1 MQNPALH
8 EYPRRKPSPVIPQ
21 PTETSILDWLEAS
34 NRLLAR
40 EESDFDY
47 SDDEAEINE
56 LMSGENNNASYG
68 DDSDDDDDDSL
79 DLDN

>member
-8 EYPRRKPSPVIPQ
+8 EYPRRKPSPIIPQ

-56 LMSGENNNASYG
+56 LMSGENNAGYE

-79 DLDN
+79 ELEN